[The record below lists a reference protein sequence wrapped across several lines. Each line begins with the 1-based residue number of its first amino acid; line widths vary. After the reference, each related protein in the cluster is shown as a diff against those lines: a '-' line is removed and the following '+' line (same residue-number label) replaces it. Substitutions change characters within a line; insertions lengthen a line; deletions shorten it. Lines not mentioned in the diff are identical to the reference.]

1 MADAKKAQKG
11 AEKIGKGILPR
22 TAAILKNMRERI
34 EEEKKWKWERKVGK
48 KKKKWKWR
56 RKTKPI
62 D

>member
-34 EEEKKWKWERKVGK
+34 EGKEKKKRK
-48 KKKKWKWR
+48 KK
-56 RKTKPI
+56 
-62 D
+62 